1 MARLAAS
8 AGDNADARAQ
18 LAAAESRFQAQYDKL
33 PTAPFDRLQARIRW
47 LNTESL
53 VFYEM
58 QDSAELGRVARATL
72 AAIDDALGLRPG
84 DSELRL
90 RRAVAQTFLG
100 IALLRQNN
108 APEAVSV
115 LGQAMIGYQATP
127 PVWAF
132 AQDRNLYAARA
143 TAALAEALA
152 KTCDR
157 DGARSHAE

>member
-90 RRAVAQTFLG
+90 RRAVA
-100 IALLRQNN
+100 
-108 APEAVSV
+108 
-115 LGQAMIGYQATP
+115 
-127 PVWAF
+127 
-132 AQDRNLYAARA
+132 
-143 TAALAEALA
+143 
-152 KTCDR
+152 
-157 DGARSHAE
+157 